1 MTKKVQK
8 ILLIIFL
15 SALIIAL
22 MAASFLYAST
32 YGRYSGGTL
41 SDDSTYDDTIEFIG
55 TERYIVR
62 TPEELNDAI
71 ENGYSYIQIADD
83 AEQPFVITTDVQDVS
98 TNLVLDLNGTVVV
111 RNSRNPMLNVSQG
124 VSVVLVYDS
133 SEEHAGAFYNPVG
146 SALQVSGGTMTIG
159 SGNYE
164 SGPRTNEYADAT
176 AAGTLSPQT
185 DDIVLFS
192 RGGVTSPATVDRVNG
207 TTFSPVTIAE
217 NTSYV
222 PVTTGNYYYQ
232 SEADS
237 GYSFLTEDTFLIYTL
252 EEGEIAEA
260 DSSYDEGTLL
270 VDGRPLAVPCNV
282 ASCDFYYYYA
292 TGDKAEDGTDI
303 YAVVYG
309 YWDVKELAEQG
320 SSLESAGLQWP
331 YASIRMTAGE
341 GFVRGGNFVNQFDVA
356 NTYGILTE
364 ENSKDGAMGSLVVS
378 ETGRAGTTNFT
389 ARGEAV
395 CIGCSQGDVAI
406 SGGNFSS
413 ELGNTIV
420 MSGGELNITA
430 GNFVKNV
437 QTSAKEGN
445 GAAIS
450 MQGGDLTIAGTQ
462 TDTKSVQ
469 FTVTGSY
476 VNGIE
481 AAGGTINATNASFTF
496 NGDATD
502 ERNTGILSEGGQVK
516 LTSCTFTMPGDNNRG
531 IASQVTVAS
540 RDGEDTSVTNC
551 TFTLEGSN
559 NRGVYVSGGRTSISG
574 GELNVGNTDTNGSN
588 FGIEA
593 AGGRVDAE
601 NATINVYGGSS
612 AGIHTYGTSPLLN
625 ITGTFNCTVTQE
637 TGALLSSAAIMATSG
652 SVTFETDSG
661 TITSNGVGIVVRGGT
676 LAQNSG
682 ALTVNTQRG
691 TGIYIASGDFDQ
703 TAGTLSV
710 VSNIAHQSENALNP
724 DYNAITGYRWA
735 DFITDDGENSTPTEI
750 TNGIYVT
757 GGSLTANGTL
767 DVTHTGVNNADY
779 SGTDYAFLQQQITSY
794 AVRVQGTESTSVTIN
809 AGKITNSIGGG
820 VYVSGGTVTLGNQT
834 SKVGPTVTT
843 TGNSLSDAEDVN
855 DNWGYNQSR
864 TGGHGVEVSGG
875 TLTVYAGNYTAAHG
889 NGILVRNMTQN
900 STTEG
905 NRVTISGGNF
915 VGGYNK
921 GTAVRQVG
929 PGASYGLYVMG
940 GNITV
945 TISDGTFGSTDI
957 VSVGDTT
964 TTISSN
970 SAAAFYGTPTT
981 GRANVT
987 VSGGKFYARN
997 GDVLSIFRYVD
1008 IEFTGSE
1015 IEVLT
1020 QSGSAAAISV
1030 QDDLIYTGA
1039 TDRGSK
1045 ITISGG
1051 SYAGDA
1057 YGIWY
1062 ACGMDYL
1069 TLNGSAEIKGGPTGL
1084 QVANSIVGVA
1094 ANSINISGGTVTG
1107 TTNGIYYDYWGGS
1120 VNINVTGG
1128 TIGEIT
1134 SGGTTTRATYGI
1146 YVNQALTV
1154 ENALKISDKA
1164 AISGSTAAVWFHAAL
1179 NVVHAAVISGGT
1191 FEGGDYGIYY
1201 GVDGENAND
1210 GLLIEGGTFRGT
1222 GTGSYGFFF
1231 ADNPWSTGPYNNV
1244 AIIGGTFSGTVRSIG
1259 TSDEHDGISGIA
1271 IGDVLTE
1278 HVGNNSR
1285 YGVAYNDD
1293 GTRKTV
1299 EDRWRT
1305 FYIDGSVG
1313 AGTTASGR
1321 INLMPDE
1328 VTLTTETKTQS

>member
-15 SALIIAL
+15 TALIVSL

-32 YGRYSGGTL
+32 YGRYSGGAL

-55 TERYIVR
+55 TERYVVR

-133 SEEHAGAFYNPVG
+133 SNAQSGAFYNPVG

-164 SGPRTNEYADAT
+164 SGPRDGENNIATGISSSITLYTREGVTAPDAVARAADDEYERLTT
-176 AAGTLSPQT
+176 AATQ
-185 DDIVLFS
+185 
-192 RGGVTSPATVDRVNG
+192 
-207 TTFSPVTIAE
+207 
-217 NTSYV
+217 V
-222 PVTTGNYYYQ
+222 PYINGNYYQ
-232 SEADS
+232 ETGALS
-237 GYSFLTEDTFLIYTL
+237 GYSFVTEDTFLVYTK
-252 EEGEIAEA
+252 EEGTIAEA

-331 YASIRMTAGE
+331 YAAIRMTAGE

-364 ENSKDGAMGSLVVS
+364 ENSKDGATGSLVVS

-395 CIGCSQGDVAI
+395 CIRCSQGDVTI

-430 GNFVKNV
+430 GNFSKNV
-437 QTSAKEGN
+437 QASAKEGN

-450 MQGGDLTIAGTQ
+450 MQDGALTIAGTQ

-481 AAGGTINATNASFTF
+481 AAGGTINAQNASFLF
-496 NGDATD
+496 NGTSAGN
-502 ERNTGILSEGGQVK
+502 NTGVASEGGQVK
-516 LTSCTFTMPGDNNRG
+516 LTSCTFTMPGSNNRG
-531 IASQVTVAS
+531 IASQIEEGEGVT
-540 RDGEDTSVTNC
+540 GENEYDTSVTDS
-551 TFTLEGSN
+551 TFTINGDN

-574 GELNVGNTDTNGSN
+574 STLTVGGTGTNESN

-593 AGGRVDAE
+593 AGGTVDAE
-601 NATINVYGGSS
+601 NATINVCGASS
-612 AGIHTYGTSPLLN
+612 AGIYTSGTDPQLN
-625 ITGTFNCTVTQE
+625 ITGSFACTVTQDE
-637 TGALLSSAAIMATSG
+637 ANTCYSAAIMAMSG
-652 SVTFETDSG
+652 SVTFKTDNG
-661 TITSNGVGIVVRGGT
+661 TINTNGVGIVVRGGT
-676 LAQNSG
+676 LTQNSG
-682 ALTVNTQRG
+682 SLTVNNWIENTYGGQTHGG
-691 TGIYIASGDFDQ
+691 TGIYIANGNFTQAAESELTVNSEIDGIYWGSFIAGNTVTEQ
-703 TAGTLSV
+703 TQT
-710 VSNIAHQSENALNP
+710 
-724 DYNAITGYRWA
+724 
-735 DFITDDGENSTPTEI
+735 
-750 TNGIYVT
+750 TNGIYIT

-767 DVTHTGVNNADY
+767 NVTHTGKGNASY

-794 AVRVQGTESTSVTIN
+794 AVRVQGTTSTFVTIN

-945 TISDGTFGSTDI
+945 TISGGTFGSTDI

-1128 TIGEIT
+1128 TIGKIT

-1146 YVNQALTV
+1146 YVNKALTV

-1191 FEGGDYGIYY
+1191 FEGGD
-1201 GVDGENAND
+1201 
-1210 GLLIEGGTFRGT
+1210 
-1222 GTGSYGFFF
+1222 
-1231 ADNPWSTGPYNNV
+1231 
-1244 AIIGGTFSGTVRSIG
+1244 
-1259 TSDEHDGISGIA
+1259 
-1271 IGDVLTE
+1271 
-1278 HVGNNSR
+1278 
-1285 YGVAYNDD
+1285 
-1293 GTRKTV
+1293 
-1299 EDRWRT
+1299 
-1305 FYIDGSVG
+1305 
-1313 AGTTASGR
+1313 
-1321 INLMPDE
+1321 
-1328 VTLTTETKTQS
+1328 

>member
-15 SALIIAL
+15 TALIIAL

-164 SGPRTNEYADAT
+164 SGPRDGENHLASGVDSGITLYTREGETEPAAVARAADDEYERLTT
-176 AAGTLSPQT
+176 AATQ
-185 DDIVLFS
+185 
-192 RGGVTSPATVDRVNG
+192 
-207 TTFSPVTIAE
+207 
-217 NTSYV
+217 V
-222 PVTTGNYYYQ
+222 PYINGNYYQ
-232 SEADS
+232 ETGALS
-237 GYSFLTEDTFLIYTL
+237 GYSFVTEDTFLVYTR
-252 EEGEIAEA
+252 EEGTIADAADAADSEENIAEG
-260 DSSYDEGTLL
+260 DLL
-270 VDGRPLAVPCNV
+270 VDDRKLTVPCNV

-331 YASIRMTAGE
+331 YAAIRMTAGE

-364 ENSKDGAMGSLVVS
+364 ENSKDGATGSLVVS

-420 MSGGELNITA
+420 MSGGTLNITA
-430 GNFVKNV
+430 GNFNKNV
-437 QTSAKEGN
+437 QASAKEGN

-450 MQGGDLTIAGTQ
+450 MQDGALTIAGTQ

-481 AAGGTINATNASFTF
+481 AAGGTINAQNASFLF
-496 NGDATD
+496 NGTSAGN
-502 ERNTGILSEGGQVK
+502 NTGVASEGGQVK
-516 LTSCTFTMPGDNNRG
+516 LTRCTFTMPGDNNRG
-531 IASQVTVAS
+531 IASQIEEGEGVT
-540 RDGEDTSVTNC
+540 GENEYDTSVTDS
-551 TFTLEGSN
+551 TFTINGDN

-574 GELNVGNTDTNGSN
+574 STLTVGGTGTNESN

-593 AGGRVDAE
+593 AGGTVDAE
-601 NATINVYGGSS
+601 NATINVCGASS
-612 AGIHTYGTSPLLN
+612 AGIYTSGTDPQLN
-625 ITGTFNCTVTQE
+625 ITGSFACTVTQDE
-637 TGALLSSAAIMATSG
+637 ANTCYSAAIMAMSG
-652 SVTFETDSG
+652 SVTFKTDNG
-661 TITSNGVGIVVRGGT
+661 TINTNGVGIVVRGGT
-676 LAQNSG
+676 LTQNSG
-682 ALTVNTQRG
+682 SLTVNNWIENTYGGQTHGG
-691 TGIYIASGDFDQ
+691 TGIYIANGNFTQAAESELTVKSEIDGIYWGSFIAGNTVTEQ
-703 TAGTLSV
+703 TQT
-710 VSNIAHQSENALNP
+710 
-724 DYNAITGYRWA
+724 
-735 DFITDDGENSTPTEI
+735 
-750 TNGIYVT
+750 TNGIYIT

-767 DVTHTGVNNADY
+767 NVTHTGKGNASY

-794 AVRVQGTESTSVTIN
+794 AVRVQGTTSTFVTIN

-843 TGNSLSDAEDVN
+843 TGQSVFFAQAVVN
-855 DNWGYNQSR
+855 DSWDYSQSQ
-864 TGGHGVEVSGG
+864 TGGHAVEVSGG
-875 TLTVYAGNYTAAHG
+875 NLTVNGGSYTAAHG
-889 NGILVRNMTQN
+889 NGILVRNTGDSQN
-900 STTEG
+900 E
-905 NRVTISGGNF
+905 VTINNGTFIGNTVTTSGSGTVGPGVSYGLNIMGKNLTVTINGGNF
-915 VGGYNK
+915 GEKDN
-921 GTAVRQVG
+921 
-929 PGASYGLYVMG
+929 
-940 GNITV
+940 
-945 TISDGTFGSTDI
+945 TDR
-957 VSVGDTT
+957 V
-964 TTISSN
+964 N
-970 SAAAFYGTPTT
+970 SAASFYGIPVTDAARPQVKIHGGTFEGYDADVISVFRFVDVT
-981 GRANVT
+981 FDGAVSVSNKAGNRA
-987 VSGGKFYARN
+987 A
-997 GDVLSIFRYVD
+997 L
-1008 IEFTGSE
+1008 
-1015 IEVLT
+1015 
-1020 QSGSAAAISV
+1020 SV
-1030 QDDLIYTGA
+1030 QDDLLYT
-1039 TDRGSK
+1039 TDVKRGSEIK
-1045 ITISGG
+1045 IS
-1051 SYAGDA
+1051 AGTFEGTA
-1057 YGIWY
+1057 YGAWY
-1062 ACGMDYL
+1062 ACGMDIF
-1069 TLNGSAEIKGGPTGL
+1069 TLEGSAEIKGGPTGL
-1084 QVANSIVGVA
+1084 QVANSIVGVK

-1107 TTNGIYYDYWGGS
+1107 TTNGIYYDYRGGS
-1120 VNINVTGG
+1120 VNINISGG
-1128 TIGEIT
+1128 TIGEST
-1134 SGGTTTRATYGI
+1134 STQYGI
-1146 YVNQALTV
+1146 YINKALTV

-1210 GLLIEGGTFRGT
+1210 GLLIEGGTFTGT
-1222 GTGSYGFFF
+1222 GTGSYGFYFN
-1231 ADNPWSTGPYNNV
+1231 DNPWSTGPYNNV

-1305 FYIDGSVG
+1305 FYIDGREG

-1328 VTLTTETKTQS
+1328 VTLTTEPQTQS

>member
-15 SALIIAL
+15 SALIVSL

-83 AEQPFVITTDVQDVS
+83 AELPFVITTDVQDVS

-133 SEEHAGAFYNPVG
+133 SNAQSGAFYNPVG

-331 YASIRMTAGE
+331 YAAIRMTAGE

-364 ENSKDGAMGSLVVS
+364 ENSKDGATGSLVVS

-395 CIGCSQGDVAI
+395 CIGCWEGDVAI

-430 GNFVKNV
+430 GNFNKNAAAGAV
-437 QTSAKEGN
+437 GEGADN

-481 AAGGTINATNASFTF
+481 AAGGTINAENFSMQLK
-496 NGDATD
+496 GSHCK
-502 ERNTGILSEGGQVK
+502 GIYANIANSVTEGAY
-516 LTSCTFTMPGDNNRG
+516 D
-531 IASQVTVAS
+531 VTVSDADITVGEAVNN
-540 RDGEDTSVTNC
+540 DG
-551 TFTLEGSN
+551 
-559 NRGVYVSGGRTSISG
+559 
-574 GELNVGNTDTNGSN
+574 N
-588 FGIEA
+588 FGIHMNNGYILCSDLTLDVYGTNS
-593 AGGRVDAE
+593 AGVLAVVE
-601 NATINVYGGSS
+601 NAIAGRANVV
-612 AGIHTYGTSPLLN
+612 L
-625 ITGTFNCTVTQE
+625 TGTYRGTIHQSGTTE
-637 TGALLSSAAIMATSG
+637 LSSAAVILQG
-652 SVTFETDSG
+652 GHIDLRTDAPEQEDEYN
-661 TITSNGVGIVVRGGT
+661 ITSDGFGIVVEGGNISQSEGG
-676 LAQNSG
+676 LS
-682 ALTVNTQRG
+682 VNTTRG
-691 TGIYIASGDFDQ
+691 TAIY
-703 TAGTLSV
+703 L
-710 VSNIAHQSENALNP
+710 
-724 DYNAITGYRWA
+724 R
-735 DFITDDGENSTPTEI
+735 
-750 TNGIYVT
+750 
-757 GGSLTANGTL
+757 GGSLTQAGNATLSVTSAIADNIQWAQEEGDNSGDGTASIYNGVYVRGGSLIANGTL
-767 DVTHTGVNNADY
+767 YVTHQGVANDY
-779 SGTDYAFLQQQITSY
+779 GDYDYQTQVIKSY
-794 AVRVQGTESTSVTIN
+794 AVRVEGKAATSVQIASGTIN
-809 AGKITNSIGGG
+809 NSIGGG
-820 VYVSGGTVTLGNQT
+820 LYVSGVMGEEDINIATLTFDTIDKSQSTIVDLGTVTIQT
-834 SKVGPTVTT
+834 
-843 TGNSLSDAEDVN
+843 E
-855 DNWGYNQSR
+855 
-864 TGGHGVEVSGG
+864 GV
-875 TLTVYAGNYTAAHG
+875 
-889 NGILVRNMTQN
+889 
-900 STTEG
+900 G
-905 NRVTISGGNF
+905 NRVQHTIQSNWNYYLSREGGHAVEIDGGVLHVSNGTYTAQQGDGIRIQGGIAFIENGYF
-915 VGGYNK
+915 VGQDNGAYLP
-921 GTAVRQVG
+921 GA
-929 PGASYGLYVMG
+929 GASYAFKVYG
-940 GNITV
+940 GYAKV
-945 TISDGTFGSTDI
+945 EGGTFGYTAEN
-957 VSVGDTT
+957 TT
-964 TTISSN
+964 PRGNGAFVMQGAAYITGATIQ
-970 SAAAFYGTPTT
+970 AGGTT
-981 GRANVT
+981 GFGVWTNANVT
-987 VSGGKFYARN
+987 FAPANNDNRAINVYGAS
-997 GDVLSIFRYVD
+997 
-1008 IEFTGSE
+1008 TG
-1015 IEVLT
+1015 LT
-1020 QSGSAAAISV
+1020 
-1030 QDDLIYTGA
+1030 LEN
-1039 TDRGSK
+1039 
-1045 ITISGG
+1045 GG
-1051 SYAGDA
+1051 SYPSLQVTINGGTFEAGNQGTP

-1062 ACGMDYL
+1062 GNGNA
-1069 TLNGSAEIKGGPTGL
+1069 TL
-1084 QVANSIVGVA
+1084 
-1094 ANSINISGGTVTG
+1094 NISGGIISGRDAGLQIAKNPGQIVS
-1107 TTNGIYYDYWGGS
+1107 NYNWGS
-1120 VNINVTGG
+1120 VNYSWTDNRHI
-1128 TIGEIT
+1128 
-1134 SGGTTTRATYGI
+1134 
-1146 YVNQALTV
+1146 
-1154 ENALKISDKA
+1154 K
-1164 AISGSTAAVWFHAAL
+1164 
-1179 NVVHAAVISGGT
+1179 ISGGR
-1191 FEGGDYGIYY
+1191 FSRIYDDVGGLRVCDILDCILERKTS
-1201 GVDGENAND
+1201 GVSERDVSDVAND
-1210 GLLIEGGTFRGT
+1210 
-1222 GTGSYGFFF
+1222 
-1231 ADNPWSTGPYNNV
+1231 N
-1244 AIIGGTFSGTVRSIG
+1244 
-1259 TSDEHDGISGIA
+1259 GISA
-1271 IGDVLTE
+1271 SV
-1278 HVGNNSR
+1278 NNETYSATDESNINSSLSR
-1285 YGVAYNDD
+1285 GEVI
-1293 GTRKTV
+1293 V
-1299 EDRWRT
+1299 EK
-1305 FYIDGSVG
+1305 SQ
-1313 AGTTASGR
+1313 
-1321 INLMPDE
+1321 P
-1328 VTLTTETKTQS
+1328 

>member
-15 SALIIAL
+15 TALIVSL

-32 YGRYSGGTL
+32 YGRYSGGAL

-252 EEGEIAEA
+252 EEGEIAGE
-260 DSSYDEGTLL
+260 DSSFGKGTLL
-270 VDGRPLAVPCNV
+270 VDDRKLTVPCNV

-331 YASIRMTAGE
+331 YAAIRMTAGE

-364 ENSKDGAMGSLVVS
+364 ENSKDGATGSLVVS

-395 CIGCSQGDVAI
+395 CIGCWEGDVAI

-430 GNFVKNV
+430 GNFNKNV
-437 QTSAKEGN
+437 QASAKEGN

-481 AAGGTINATNASFTF
+481 AAGGTINAENFSMQLK
-496 NGDATD
+496 GSHCK
-502 ERNTGILSEGGQVK
+502 GIYANIANSVAEGAY
-516 LTSCTFTMPGDNNRG
+516 D
-531 IASQVTVAS
+531 VTVSDADITVGEAVNN
-540 RDGEDTSVTNC
+540 DG
-551 TFTLEGSN
+551 
-559 NRGVYVSGGRTSISG
+559 
-574 GELNVGNTDTNGSN
+574 N
-588 FGIEA
+588 FGIHMNNGYILCSDLTLDVYGA
-593 AGGRVDAE
+593 NSAGVLAVVE
-601 NATINVYGGSS
+601 NAIAGRANVV
-612 AGIHTYGTSPLLN
+612 L
-625 ITGTFNCTVTQE
+625 TGTYRGTIHQSGTTE
-637 TGALLSSAAIMATSG
+637 LSSAAVILQGG
-652 SVTFETDSG
+652 SIDLQTTAPTD
-661 TITSNGVGIVVRGGT
+661 TDEYNITSDGLGIVVDNGSMTQTSGG
-676 LAQNSG
+676 LSI
-682 ALTVNTQRG
+682 NTTRG
-691 TGIYIASGDFDQ
+691 TAIY
-703 TAGTLSV
+703 L
-710 VSNIAHQSENALNP
+710 
-724 DYNAITGYRWA
+724 R
-735 DFITDDGENSTPTEI
+735 
-750 TNGIYVT
+750 
-757 GGSLTANGTL
+757 GGSLTQESDATLSVTSTIVAGTSWAQEEGASGGAANIYNGVYVTNGSLIANGSL
-767 DVTHTGVNNADY
+767 NVTHMGVANDQEGYVDDTWKEYDY
-779 SGTDYAFLQQQITSY
+779 EDQVIKSY
-794 AVRVQGTESTSVTIN
+794 AVRVEGTANTSVTIN
-809 AGKITNSIGGG
+809 AGEIKNSVGGG
-820 VYVSGGTVTLGNQT
+820 LYVSGIQGQQVEDIANLTFDGIDQSSSTIVDLGGVTI
-834 SKVGPTVTT
+834 KT
-843 TGNSLSDAEDVN
+843 TGVGDRYSKNIQS
-855 DNWGYNQSR
+855 NWGYYLS
-864 TGGHGVEVSGG
+864 TAGGHAVEIDGGVLHVSNGTYTARQGDGIRVQDGIAFIEAGHFVGQDDGAYLPGAGASYAFKVYGGYAKVEGG
-875 TLTVYAGNYTAAHG
+875 TFGYTAENTTPRG
-889 NGILVRNMTQN
+889 NGAFVMQGAAYITGATIQAGGTTGFGVWRGANVTFTPSSEN
-900 STTEG
+900 AINVYGDSTGLTLEIGNGNGDYGAPQVTINGGRFESADHQTEG
-905 NRVTISGGNF
+905 N
-915 VGGYNK
+915 
-921 GTAVRQVG
+921 
-929 PGASYGLYVMG
+929 
-940 GNITV
+940 
-945 TISDGTFGSTDI
+945 
-957 VSVGDTT
+957 
-964 TTISSN
+964 
-970 SAAAFYGTPTT
+970 TP
-981 GRANVT
+981 
-987 VSGGKFYARN
+987 
-997 GDVLSIFRYVD
+997 
-1008 IEFTGSE
+1008 
-1015 IEVLT
+1015 
-1020 QSGSAAAISV
+1020 
-1030 QDDLIYTGA
+1030 
-1039 TDRGSK
+1039 
-1045 ITISGG
+1045 
-1051 SYAGDA
+1051 

-1062 ACGMDYL
+1062 GNGNAKL
-1069 TLNGSAEIKGGPTGL
+1069 TITGGYFYGYDAGL
-1084 QVANSIVGVA
+1084 QIAENPGQIVS
-1094 ANSINISGGTVTG
+1094 NYN
-1107 TTNGIYYDYWGGS
+1107 WGS
-1120 VNINVTGG
+1120 VNYSWTDNRHI
-1128 TIGEIT
+1128 
-1134 SGGTTTRATYGI
+1134 
-1146 YVNQALTV
+1146 
-1154 ENALKISDKA
+1154 K
-1164 AISGSTAAVWFHAAL
+1164 
-1179 NVVHAAVISGGT
+1179 ISGGT
-1191 FEGGDYGIYY
+1191 FTSSGEGGQAIASE
-1201 GVDGENAND
+1201 VDDIRVCDILDSE
-1210 GLLIEGGTFRGT
+1210 ITKGTTRRDNISDAIMEGT
-1222 GTGSYGFFF
+1222 GKNAYLNGSTTPTYTSASTDDFV
-1231 ADNPWSTGPYNNV
+1231 DNGWLGDNAFGGATRVEIRST
-1244 AIIGGTFSGTVRSIG
+1244 
-1259 TSDEHDGISGIA
+1259 
-1271 IGDVLTE
+1271 
-1278 HVGNNSR
+1278 
-1285 YGVAYNDD
+1285 
-1293 GTRKTV
+1293 
-1299 EDRWRT
+1299 
-1305 FYIDGSVG
+1305 
-1313 AGTTASGR
+1313 
-1321 INLMPDE
+1321 
-1328 VTLTTETKTQS
+1328 